1 MKKII
6 FILSALFA
14 MAQSMS
20 AQNVSGQCYRGF
32 ADAGYTVGI
41 GDYEFGRFEVNTS
54 HGYQIN
60 PYIFLGAGA
69 GFHFMPKYE
78 TPNMTIALDT
88 RDSKVDIPVF
98 ANARVNFMK
107 SKFSPFVDIKGGT
120 YVTNSGGLYVNSS
133 AGLRIATNE
142 KQAISISVGYTVE
155 KLQFETFSSFK
166 NKTSMDYY
174 RYGRL
179 LTTEGVS
186 IKAGYEF

>member
-98 ANARVNFMK
+98 ANARVNF
-107 SKFSPFVDIKGGT
+107 
-120 YVTNSGGLYVNSS
+120 
-133 AGLRIATNE
+133 
-142 KQAISISVGYTVE
+142 
-155 KLQFETFSSFK
+155 
-166 NKTSMDYY
+166 
-174 RYGRL
+174 
-179 LTTEGVS
+179 
-186 IKAGYEF
+186 